1 MKKVEY
7 KRKRKKVMLYLLSF
21 LILLCVVTTLFLNF
35 YPTFGGNQTKE
46 QIEHYKQFDNY
57 VNGKFVNEQPT
68 SLKMSLS
75 DQASMIRDSF
85 EKDINPNGQIPVS
98 KIDWDK
104 IKSEKDSLTWF
115 GHSSFLLS
123 IDNKKLLI
131 DPMLSPIAS
140 PVSFAG
146 SKRYKYSEDMLKTID
161 EMPTIDAVF
170 ISHDHYDHL
179 DYNSII
185 KLNSKV
191 EQFIVPLGVSA
202 HLIRWGVPKEKI
214 TELNW
219 WDEIEYQGLTVALTP
234 SIHYSGRG
242 PFNSNSTLW
251 GGWVILGKNTRLYT
265 SGDGGYGSQFEKI
278 GKKYGPFDMTLIDGG
293 QYDRRWSWVHM
304 TPEEA
309 VQANLDA
316 NGKNMML
323 MHWGAFSLAY
333 HSWNEPIERALKE
346 AKESGV
352 NLIDPQIG
360 DTVLLDTDLN
370 IPDTSWWDF

>member
-7 KRKRKKVMLYLLSF
+7 RRKRKKVMLYLLSF
-21 LILLCVVTTLFLNF
+21 LILLCVVATLFLNLD
-35 YPTFGGNQTKE
+35 PTFCGNPTKE

-75 DQASMIRDSF
+75 DHASMIRDSF

-104 IKSEKDSLTWF
+104 IKNEKDSLTWF

-161 EMPTIDAVF
+161 KMPTIDAVF

-179 DYNSII
+179 D
-185 KLNSKV
+185 
-191 EQFIVPLGVSA
+191 
-202 HLIRWGVPKEKI
+202 
-214 TELNW
+214 
-219 WDEIEYQGLTVALTP
+219 
-234 SIHYSGRG
+234 
-242 PFNSNSTLW
+242 
-251 GGWVILGKNTRLYT
+251 
-265 SGDGGYGSQFEKI
+265 
-278 GKKYGPFDMTLIDGG
+278 
-293 QYDRRWSWVHM
+293 
-304 TPEEA
+304 
-309 VQANLDA
+309 
-316 NGKNMML
+316 
-323 MHWGAFSLAY
+323 
-333 HSWNEPIERALKE
+333 
-346 AKESGV
+346 
-352 NLIDPQIG
+352 
-360 DTVLLDTDLN
+360 
-370 IPDTSWWDF
+370 